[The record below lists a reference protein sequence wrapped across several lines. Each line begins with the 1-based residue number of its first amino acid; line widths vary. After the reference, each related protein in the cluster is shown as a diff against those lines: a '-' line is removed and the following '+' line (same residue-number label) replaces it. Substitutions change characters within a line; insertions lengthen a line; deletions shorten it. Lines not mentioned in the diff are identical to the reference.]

1 MPLWKRLLGHWRGS
15 AADLQLESGSLRD
28 SLVLLLTRLQKR
40 SVDSAL
46 VGGVALAAHG
56 VVRGTRDLD
65 FLVPAE
71 QEPAVHE
78 VMQELGFEVLARG
91 ASVSSYVLEHLRVD
105 FLLARREYGR
115 RMLER
120 AGQVS
125 LARHLAVKVV
135 QVEDLIALKLQA
147 LVSDPRR
154 GRDRADVEALLRSA
168 AATVNMDQVRDYA
181 RAIGAEREL
190 DEILDIVRR

>member
-1 MPLWKRLLGHWRGS
+1 
-15 AADLQLESGSLRD
+15 
-28 SLVLLLTRLQKR
+28 
-40 SVDSAL
+40 
-46 VGGVALAAHG
+46 
-56 VVRGTRDLD
+56 
-65 FLVPAE
+65 
-71 QEPAVHE
+71 VHE

>member
-1 MPLWKRLLGHWRGS
+1 M
-15 AADLQLESGSLRD
+15 
-28 SLVLLLTRLQKR
+28 
-40 SVDSAL
+40 
-46 VGGVALAAHG
+46 
-56 VVRGTRDLD
+56 
-65 FLVPAE
+65 
-71 QEPAVHE
+71 HE

-168 AATVNMDQVRDYA
+168 SATVNMDQVRDYA